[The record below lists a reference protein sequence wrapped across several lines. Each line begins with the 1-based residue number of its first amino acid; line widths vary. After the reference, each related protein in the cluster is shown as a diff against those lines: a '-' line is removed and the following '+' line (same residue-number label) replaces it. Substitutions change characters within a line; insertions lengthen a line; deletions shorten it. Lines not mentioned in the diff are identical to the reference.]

1 MAGYFPIDL
10 DLNNVRYVFF
20 NSLFDESKHPSHATY
35 IMARRT
41 GYMAQDYLTQQV
53 TKGEKNFDTI
63 NKRIDNVISLVK
75 AIADIEYKKE
85 QAYIDSMKS
94 KIDTSL
100 FNIVFP
106 DSPEG
111 NWQEFIFLLNFVR
124 TNSTDFFNKVREE
137 RDRLRENRKYI
148 NDLSK
153 NTKLTEKEKERARK
167 GYARTSQYQITTYL
181 STLVNQMFGK
191 GKTTRNSYANVI
203 KDYIIKENW
212 NRFLEYKNGSFN
224 LNEADLNALIFS
236 MVQLIFQNTLN
247 SSKSN
252 FTEIFKDANSYT
264 DRMTRLE
271 EYLQDENNR
280 EMMGFNRVKSILD
293 SPISSKIIAT
303 GFARKLEMKVKN
315 GENLV
320 SNAKK
325 TVRGRM
331 NKEFVGSISDIAE
344 DSKKE
349 LINLLNTSQFITVRS
364 ELYQPTDANWLII
377 EAQELLKFDTS
388 NGEISIS
395 LGDSQIKADNF
406 FIKTDF
412 EINESIFS
420 EIEKRVQEK
429 YKVAYEKL
437 AEDENISTEN
447 WKKRQA
453 QLDSLDEELAKILK
467 EEGNLKDLS
476 NSFIIETSD
485 KIYESFNVNM
495 NAFSG
500 GRFGGDLI
508 SQLEKIDAIAST
520 GGLSIGDLNWL
531 VNACINSNSSAIG
544 GEELKSSL
552 ENYLSLIGSA
562 ILFDDSEA
570 IFEQTAKNIEQA
582 VSSTKPNKIHL
593 FYLQGFMYYPLS
605 QILYAMYDKM
615 SRAKQEIESTIE
627 RGGGAKVKINYSDF
641 PKDLAP
647 YEDLTQQTW
656 EDTGAAAISATK
668 LELTFLG
675 SFISMLNSLINI

>member
-20 NSLFDESKHPSHATY
+20 NSLFEDSEYRSHNAN
-35 IMARRT
+35 IIAKKT

-63 NKRIDNVISLVK
+63 NKRIDTVISLIK

-85 QAYIDSMKS
+85 QAYIDSMRN

-124 TNSTDFFNKVREE
+124 TNSIDFFNKVREE

-212 NRFLEYKNGSFN
+212 NRFLEYKNGNFN
-224 LNEADLNALIFS
+224 LNEANLNALIFS

-247 SSKSN
+247 SSKNN
-252 FTEIFKDANSYT
+252 FTEIFKDANSYA
-264 DRMTRLE
+264 DRMSRLE

-280 EMMGFNRVKSILD
+280 EIMGFNRVRSILD

-303 GFARKLEMKVKN
+303 GFARKLKMEVKS
-315 GENLV
+315 GENMV
-320 SNAKK
+320 SNAKR

-349 LINLLNTSQFITVRS
+349 LINLLNTSQFVTINS
-364 ELYQPTDANWLII
+364 KLYQPTDANWLIT
-377 EAQELLKFDTS
+377 ESQELLKFDTR

-412 EINESIFS
+412 EINESVFS
-420 EIEKRVQEK
+420 KIEEEVQKK

-437 AEDENISTEN
+437 AEDENISTES

-453 QLDSLDEELAKILK
+453 QLESLDEELAKILK

-495 NAFSG
+495 SSFSG

-544 GEELKSSL
+544 GEELKGTL

-627 RGGGAKVKINYSDF
+627 RGSGAKVKINYSDF
-641 PKDLAP
+641 PKDLSP

-656 EDTGAAAISATK
+656 EDTGSAAISATK

-675 SFISMLNSLINI
+675 SFISMLNSLVNI

>member
-10 DLNNVRYVFF
+10 DLNSVRYVFF
-20 NSLFDESKHPSHATY
+20 NSLFEDSEYRSHNAN
-35 IMARRT
+35 IMAKKT

-85 QAYIDSMKS
+85 QAYIDSMRN

-124 TNSTDFFNKVREE
+124 TNSADFFKKVKEE
-137 RDRLRENRKYI
+137 RDRLSDNRKYI
-148 NDLSK
+148 NNLSK
-153 NTKLTEKEKERARK
+153 NKELTEKEKEKARK
-167 GYARTSQYQITTYL
+167 GYARTSQYQITKYL
-181 STLVNQMFGK
+181 SALVNQMFGK
-191 GKTTRNSYANVI
+191 GKTTGNSYANVI

-212 NRFLEYKNGSFN
+212 SRFLEYKNGSFK
-224 LNEADLNALIFS
+224 LNEASLNALIFS
-236 MVQLIFQNTLN
+236 MVQLIFQKTLN
-247 SSKSN
+247 SSKNN
-252 FTEIFKDANSYT
+252 FTEIFKDANSYA
-264 DRMTRLE
+264 DRMSRLE

-280 EMMGFNRVKSILD
+280 EMMGFNKVKSILD
-293 SPISSKIIAT
+293 SPVSSKIIAT
-303 GFARKLEMKVKN
+303 GFARKLGMKVRDGK
-315 GENLV
+315 NLV
-320 SNAKK
+320 SNAQR

-331 NKEFVGSISDIAE
+331 NKEFVESINDIAE
-344 DSKKE
+344 NSKDN
-349 LINLLNTSQFITVRS
+349 LISLLNTSQFITINS
-364 ELYQPTDANWLII
+364 KLYQPNDSNWLIT
-377 EAQELLKFDTS
+377 ESQELLKFDTK

-412 EINESIFS
+412 EINENVFS
-420 EIEKRVQEK
+420 KIEEEVQKK

-437 AEDENISTEN
+437 AEDENISTES

-495 NAFSG
+495 SSFSG

-544 GEELKSSL
+544 GEELKGTL

-641 PKDLAP
+641 PQDLTP
-647 YEDLTQQTW
+647 YKDLTQQTW
-656 EDTGAAAISATK
+656 EDTGSAAISATK

-675 SFISMLNSLINI
+675 SFISMLNSLVNI

>member
-1 MAGYFPIDL
+1 MKEDKFKIINLIKELIINIDRNLVNFP
-10 DLNNVRYVFF
+10 
-20 NSLFDESKHPSHATY
+20 
-35 IMARRT
+35 
-41 GYMAQDYLTQQV
+41 
-53 TKGEKNFDTI
+53 
-63 NKRIDNVISLVK
+63 KR
-75 AIADIEYKKE
+75 DIEYKKE
-85 QAYIDSMKS
+85 QAYIDSMKR

-148 NDLSK
+148 NDLNK

-167 GYARTSQYQITTYL
+167 GYTRTSQYQITKYL

-212 NRFLEYKNGSFN
+212 SRFLEYKNGSFN
-224 LNEADLNALIFS
+224 LNEANLNALIFS
-236 MVQLIFQNTLN
+236 MVQLIFQKTLN
-247 SSKSN
+247 SSKNN
-252 FTEIFKDANSYT
+252 FTEIFKDANSYA
-264 DRMTRLE
+264 DRMNRLE

-280 EMMGFNRVKSILD
+280 EMMGFNRVRSILD
-293 SPISSKIIAT
+293 SPVSSKIIAT
-303 GFARKLEMKVKN
+303 GFARKLGMEVKN
-315 GENLV
+315 GKNLV
-320 SNAKK
+320 SNAQR

-364 ELYQPTDANWLII
+364 ELYQPTNANWLIT
-377 EAQELLKFDTS
+377 ESQELFKFDTR

-412 EINESIFS
+412 EINENVFS
-420 EIEKRVQEK
+420 KIEEKVQEN

-453 QLDSLDEELAKILK
+453 QLESLDEELAKILK

-476 NSFIIETSD
+476 NSFVIETSD

-495 NAFSG
+495 SSFSG

-531 VNACINSNSSAIG
+531 VNACINSNNSAIG
-544 GEELKSSL
+544 GEELKGTL
-552 ENYLSLIGSA
+552 ENYLSLI
-562 ILFDDSEA
+562 DDSEA

-582 VSSTKPNKIHL
+582 ISSTKPNKIHL

-615 SRAKQEIESTIE
+615 SKTKQEIESTIE

-641 PKDLAP
+641 PKDLSP

-656 EDTGAAAISATK
+656 EDTGAAAIKATK

-675 SFISMLNSLINI
+675 SFISMLNSLVNI

>member
-85 QAYIDSMKS
+85 QAYIDSMKN

-167 GYARTSQYQITTYL
+167 GYDRTSQYQITTYL

-212 NRFLEYKNGSFN
+212 SRFLEYKNGSFN
-224 LNEADLNALIFS
+224 LNEANLNALIFS

-247 SSKSN
+247 SSKNN
-252 FTEIFKDANSYT
+252 FTEIFKDANSYA
-264 DRMTRLE
+264 DRMNRLE

-280 EMMGFNRVKSILD
+280 EMMGFNKVKSILD
-293 SPISSKIIAT
+293 SPVSSKIIAT
-303 GFARKLEMKVKN
+303 GFARKLGMEVKN
-315 GENLV
+315 GKNLV
-320 SNAKK
+320 SNAKR

-331 NKEFVGSISDIAE
+331 NEEFVGSISDIAE

-349 LINLLNTSQFITVRS
+349 LINLLNTSQFITIRS
-364 ELYQPTDANWLII
+364 ELYQPTSANWLIT
-377 EAQELLKFDTS
+377 ESQELLKFDTR

-412 EINESIFS
+412 EINESVFS
-420 EIEKRVQEK
+420 KIEKRVQEK

-437 AEDENISTEN
+437 AKDENISTES

-453 QLDSLDEELAKILK
+453 QLESLDEELAKILK

-476 NSFIIETSD
+476 NSFVIETSD

-495 NAFSG
+495 SSFSG
-500 GRFGGDLI
+500 GRFGRDLI

-615 SRAKQEIESTIE
+615 SKAKQEIESTIE
-627 RGGGAKVKINYSDF
+627 RGGGAKVKINYSNF
-641 PKDLAP
+641 PQDLTP

-675 SFISMLNSLINI
+675 SFISMLNSLVNI